1 MIIRV
6 LYGGV
11 YCMLC
16 GNNPCG
22 NNLFSVMV
30 DLVLEAQADL
40 GGLRGWS

>member
-1 MIIRV
+1 
-6 LYGGV
+6 
-11 YCMLC
+11 MLC